1 MSEKLKFILI
11 TFLVPLIL
19 IILSIFVSILL
30 MVVALTWMGL
40 SLLIFHPIE
49 EE

>member
-1 MSEKLKFILI
+1 MNEKLKFILI

-30 MVVALTWMGL
+30 MIVALTWMGI
-40 SLLIFHPIE
+40 SLLIFHPLE

>member
-1 MSEKLKFILI
+1 MNEKLKFILI

-30 MVVALTWMGL
+30 MIVALTWMGL
-40 SLLIFHPIE
+40 SLLIFHPLE